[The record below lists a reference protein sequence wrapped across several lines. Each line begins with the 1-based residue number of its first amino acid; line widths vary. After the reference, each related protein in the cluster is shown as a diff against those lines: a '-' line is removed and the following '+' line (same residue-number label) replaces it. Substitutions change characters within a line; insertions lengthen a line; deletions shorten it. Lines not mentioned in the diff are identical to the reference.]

1 MVIMQPILGS
11 HYQSDPGQ
19 IADCTIGSSDR
30 LAGVDLR
37 QLRYFLAVAEELHF
51 TRAAQRLGIAQAS
64 LSEQVRRLE
73 DEIGAPLL
81 GRTSRQV
88 MLTPAGQL
96 VRDRARRVLADVD
109 DTLRTARDVA
119 AGRLGEL
126 RVGAVGAALTTTVP
140 AVLRALR
147 VQAPGLT
154 VRVSQ
159 LSTTA
164 QLDALAD
171 RRLDVGLV
179 RGPAHH
185 PGVHVEPLLR
195 ELLVAVLPHDH
206 PLASRTDLDLPD
218 LAGEPLVL
226 WPRADGPGAYDHI
239 LALYQRANLSAPAV
253 VEGPDTT
260 TQLAL
265 IASGLGISLQPA
277 SFGSLGRRDLTLVP
291 LRAPVPTAMLALA
304 WVPPLDDVALRRF
317 IDVARRHVGP
327 VHPA

>member
-1 MVIMQPILGS
+1 
-11 HYQSDPGQ
+11 
-19 IADCTIGSSDR
+19 
-30 LAGVDLR
+30 VDLR

-51 TRAAQRLGIAQAS
+51 TRAARRVGIAQAS

-88 MLTPAGQL
+88 VLTPAGRV
-96 VRDRARRVLADVD
+96 VRDRARRLLTDVE
-109 DTLRTARDVA
+109 DTMRTARDVA

-126 RVGAVGAALTTTVP
+126 RVGAVGAALTATVP
-140 AVLRALR
+140 AVLRTLR
-147 VQAPGLT
+147 AEAPNLT
-154 VRVSQ
+154 VRISQ

-164 QLDALAD
+164 QLNALAD

-185 PGVHVEPLLR
+185 PGVHIEPLLR
-195 ELLVAVLPHDH
+195 EPLVAVLPHDH
-206 PLASRTDLDLPD
+206 PLASRTHLDLAG

-226 WPRADGPGAYDHI
+226 WARADSPGAYDHI
-239 LALYQRANLSAPAV
+239 VALYQRSNLPAPAV
-253 VEGPDTT
+253 IEGPDTT

-277 SFGSLGRRDLTLVP
+277 SFGDLGRRDLTLVP
-291 LRAPVPTAMLALA
+291 LRAPAPTTMLALA
-304 WVPPLDDVALRRF
+304 WVPPLDDAAVRRF
-317 IDVARRHVGP
+317 INVAQHHADAARPPRDARNSP
-327 VHPA
+327 PRDDPT

>member
-1 MVIMQPILGS
+1 M
-11 HYQSDPGQ
+11 
-19 IADCTIGSSDR
+19 
-30 LAGVDLR
+30 DLR

-51 TRAAQRLGIAQAS
+51 TRAARRLGIAQAS

-88 MLTPAGQL
+88 VLTPAGQL
-96 VRDRARRVLADVD
+96 VRNRARHVLADVD
-109 DTLRTARDVA
+109 DTLRSARDVA

-126 RVGAVGAALTTTVP
+126 RVGAVGAALTHTVP

-147 VQAPGLT
+147 AQAPSLT
-154 VRVSQ
+154 VRISQ

-164 QLDALAD
+164 QLHALAD

-179 RGPAHH
+179 RGPAHN
-185 PGVHVEPLLR
+185 PGVHVEPLLH
-195 ELLVAVLPHDH
+195 EPLVAVLPHDH
-206 PLASRTDLDLPD
+206 PLASRIDLDLPD

-226 WPRADGPGAYDHI
+226 WPRADSPGAYDHI
-239 LALYQRANLSAPAV
+239 LALYQRSDLPAPTV
-253 VEGPDTT
+253 LEGPDTT

-277 SFGSLGRRDLTLVP
+277 SFDDLGRRGLTLIP
-291 LRAPVPTAMLALA
+291 LRAPAPTTMLALA
-304 WVPPLDDVALRRF
+304 WALPVDDVAVRRF
-317 IDVARRHVGP
+317 IDVARRHASP
-327 VHPA
+327 AHPPRSSPPRGDPA

>member
-1 MVIMQPILGS
+1 M
-11 HYQSDPGQ
+11 
-19 IADCTIGSSDR
+19 
-30 LAGVDLR
+30 DLR

-51 TRAAQRLGIAQAS
+51 TLAARRLGIAQAS

-73 DEIGAPLL
+73 DDIGAPLL

-88 MLTPAGQL
+88 VLTSAGQL
-96 VRDRARRVLADVD
+96 VRDRARRILADVD
-109 DTLRTARDVA
+109 DTLRSARDVA

-126 RVGAVGAALTTTVP
+126 RVGAVGSALTHTVP
-140 AVLRALR
+140 AVLRTLR
-147 VQAPGLT
+147 AEAPSLT
-154 VRVSQ
+154 VRISQ

-164 QLDALAD
+164 QLTALAD
-171 RRLDVGLV
+171 RRLDAGLV

-195 ELLVAVLPHDH
+195 EPLVAVLPHDH
-206 PLASRTDLDLPD
+206 PLASRADLDLPD
-218 LAGEPLVL
+218 LTGEALVL
-226 WPRADGPGAYDHI
+226 WPRADGPGAYDRI
-239 LALYQRANLSAPAV
+239 LALYQRADLYAPTV
-253 VEGPDTT
+253 IEGPDTT

-277 SFGSLGRRDLTLVP
+277 SFGDLGRRDLTLVP

-317 IDVARRHVGP
+317 IDVARRNAGP
-327 VHPA
+327 VQPA